1 MISVVATLFHSESYI
16 REFYRRCLDQLR
28 RLGQEYEFVFVDD
41 GSPDNS
47 LGVVLELMMEDAAVR
62 AVELSRH
69 FGHHKAMMTGLQ
81 HARGEFVFL
90 IDVDLEEPPEC
101 LESLWQQL
109 ASSEADVSF
118 GVQSKRQGPLSG
130 RILGELYYTIYNW
143 LSFSPMPRNQLTAR
157 LMRRNYVEALLEYRE
172 HRFAIETLWHLAGY
186 RQVPVAINKHG
197 YKGSSSYTL
206 SHKLRLFLDSI
217 TSTSALPLVF
227 ISYAGLAL
235 TIPCGTYILWVL
247 FQFVFLGVSVDGW
260 TSLIVSIWFMGGFI
274 IFNLGVVSTYLSVI
288 FTEVKRRPYTIV
300 RKIYERNANDEGKRN
315 HAGGPHQPVMRLT
328 SKSKWP

>member
-1 MISVVATLFHSESYI
+1 MISVVATLFRSESYI
-16 REFYRRCLDQLR
+16 REFYQRCLKELHK
-28 RLGQEYEFVFVDD
+28 LGHEYEFVFVDD
-41 GSPDNS
+41 GSPDDS
-47 LGVVLELMMEDAAVR
+47 LGVVLELMQEDSAVR
-62 AVELSRH
+62 AIELSRN

-101 LESLWQQL
+101 LELLWQQL
-109 ASSEADVSF
+109 LSSRADVSF

-143 LSFSPMPRNQLTAR
+143 ISRSPMPRNQLTAR
-157 LMRRNYVEALLEYRE
+157 LMRREYVQALLEYRE
-172 HRFAIETLWHLAGY
+172 HRFAIEAIWHLAGFH
-186 RQVPVAINKHG
+186 QVPVAINKAAH
-197 YKGSSSYTL
+197 KGSSSYTL

-235 TIPCGTYILWVL
+235 TIPCGIYILWVL
-247 FQFVFLGVSVDGW
+247 FQSFFLGVSVDGW

-288 FTEVKRRPYTIV
+288 FTEVKQRPYTIV
-300 RKIYERNANDEGKRN
+300 RKVHERNVNDENEPDDPSRRTLST
-315 HAGGPHQPVMRLT
+315 RLA
-328 SKSKWP
+328 SQSKWR